1 MNAKNK
7 LKNVIPLLLFNI
19 LLPTADVVTDL
30 HLIIKL
36 YREGVKYKLV
46 CKDPED
52 RMINKLFCEYEYD
65 YEDFVSFYEY
75 EYGWLNGAATALL
88 IPFILNYIFTMAC
101 WMRSEEKIKTLIFPL
116 LNIYPQFC
124 EYT

>member
-52 RMINKLFCEYEYD
+52 RMINEMFCED
-65 YEDFVSFYEY
+65 EY
-75 EYGWLNGAATALL
+75 EWLYGAATALL